1 MKNKQNKDKRI
12 GVMTQ
17 NRGTM
22 PPPVRADK
30 VKKGKGSYSRK
41 NSKIDLRVV

>member
-1 MKNKQNKDKRI
+1 MKNKQNKNKRI

-22 PPPVRADK
+22 SPPARADK
-30 VKKGKGSYSRK
+30 AKKDKGSYSRK
-41 NSKIDLRVV
+41 NSKIDSKEV

>member
-1 MKNKQNKDKRI
+1 MKKKKTI

-22 PPPVRADK
+22 PPPARADRP
-30 VKKGKGSYSRK
+30 KKGKGSYNRQKFKSEVR
-41 NSKIDLRVV
+41 

>member
-1 MKNKQNKDKRI
+1 MKKKQKQTI

-22 PPPVRADK
+22 PPPARADK
-30 VKKGKGSYSRK
+30 AKKGKGSYSRK
-41 NSKIDLRVV
+41 NSKVDLRAV

>member
-1 MKNKQNKDKRI
+1 MKNKQNKTKRI

-22 PPPVRADK
+22 PPPARADK
-30 VKKGKGSYSRK
+30 AKKAKVHIHVKILKL
-41 NSKIDLRVV
+41 I